1 MTGMAQ
7 PCQNVR
13 PMVGEHVKKQASHI
27 EGPAIGPGIYEKV
40 VTHMFLY
47 PWLQRRGTMKGE
59 ALYRD

>member
-1 MTGMAQ
+1 
-7 PCQNVR
+7 
-13 PMVGEHVKKQASHI
+13 MVGEHVKKQASHI